1 MLGEGGWWWLQ
12 PPVKQKNR
20 HGNQAPSPSAE
31 GTRSKGGGWRP
42 GLAGVP
48 AGLIL
53 NFKEVPAGGK
63 DTCSR
68 GGGLSRKK
76 VSIGISLRFSEFYF
90 LIHLAS
96 SGYLLMRILLLP
108 FDRYSIAMCKEIF
121 FLSSTMTFSSSSFL
135 FFFFLLSS

>member
-31 GTRSKGGGWRP
+31 GTHSKGEGREGGWRP

-68 GGGLSRKK
+68 GDGLSREK
-76 VSIGISLRFSEFYF
+76 VSIGISTIF
-90 LIHLAS
+90 
-96 SGYLLMRILLLP
+96 GIL
-108 FDRYSIAMCKEIF
+108 
-121 FLSSTMTFSSSSFL
+121 FSSSCAVWISFW
-135 FFFFLLSS
+135 FLSIMMPNEDI

>member
-53 NFKEVPAGGK
+53 NFKEVPASGK

-76 VSIGISLRFSEFYF
+76 VSIGISTIFRILFSYPI
-90 LIHLAS
+90 LVS
-96 SGYLLMRILLLP
+96 SGYLLMR
-108 FDRYSIAMCKEIF
+108 
-121 FLSSTMTFSSSSFL
+121 SSATFRPMFNGDV
-135 FFFFLLSS
+135 